1 METIYTIP
9 INEVFDLLTAE
20 GAPCECPICHL
31 EGRLE
36 ENELDLI
43 LGASMMEPAIRI
55 KTNAEGFCRDHYK
68 KMLGMKNR
76 LGLALMLESH
86 LAEVKKRLSPSPLSA
101 LTGKKGEHFAQAI
114 AEMESSCYICGKMS
128 FHMERSLRNLAALYA
143 SDEGFRR
150 RFQAAPLL
158 CLPHAR
164 ALCTAAKR
172 ELSGKELAAFTKD
185 ATALVYRYLD
195 TLSEDVSFFC
205 KKFDYRYADEP
216 WGNAKDAPVRAAAFL
231 TGEPKGKR

>member
-9 INEVFDLLTAE
+9 INEVFDLLTSE
-20 GAPCECPICHL
+20 GAPCECPVCRL

-86 LAEVKKRLSPSPLSA
+86 LDDVKKRLSPSPLAA
-101 LTGKKGEHFAQAI
+101 LTGKRAERFSSAI
-114 AEMESSCYICGKMS
+114 EEMESSCYICGKMS
-128 FHMERSLRNLAALYA
+128 FHMDRSLRNLAALYA
-143 SDEGFRR
+143 VDDAFRKK
-150 RFQAAPLL
+150 FTAAPAL

-164 ALCTAAKR
+164 ALCVAAKK
-172 ELSGKELAAFTKD
+172 ELSGKELAAFTGD
-185 ATALVYRYLD
+185 VMALAHRYLD
-195 TLSEDVSFFC
+195 ALSEDVSFFC

-216 WGNAKDAPVRAAAFL
+216 WGNAKDAPIRAAAFL
-231 TGEPKGKR
+231 TGDPKGEK